1 MSVEAVAA
9 MSVERA
15 EPPAKRQRLEDR
27 FDELLDR
34 VGSLEI
40 DNAAL
45 RARFY

>member
-9 MSVERA
+9 MPVGRA

-34 VGSLEI
+34 VESLEI
-40 DNAAL
+40 SNSAL
-45 RARFY
+45 LASF